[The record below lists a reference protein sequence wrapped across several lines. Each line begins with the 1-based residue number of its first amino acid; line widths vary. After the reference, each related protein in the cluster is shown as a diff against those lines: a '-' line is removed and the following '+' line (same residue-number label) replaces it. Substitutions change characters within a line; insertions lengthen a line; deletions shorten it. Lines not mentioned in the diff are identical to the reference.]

1 MSWNRIGGIAGL
13 LTIAGIFAFEIIS
26 PSAIAGNS
34 PSGATDPAAILA
46 FYNHDSLG
54 WTYWASGTIILFFPV
69 FLCGIYLALRESA
82 KSSGVSI
89 LLLAGLAVAFA
100 EIPSA
105 LVEYALQWTLVWV
118 AGAHAAA
125 SDAVTRVALE
135 NIGGSVF
142 SFWDYFYN
150 SLIYW
155 LEGGYL
161 LLFSVVIIKAGVFR
175 RAIGWF
181 GLLAA
186 AYQFF
191 NTASI
196 PLGVPDALTLPGNLL
211 LASWFVA
218 VSVSLLR
225 MKSQV

>member
-1 MSWNRIGGIAGL
+1 MSWYKIGGIAGL
-13 LTIAGIFAFEIIS
+13 LTIIGIFAFEIIG

-34 PSGATDPAAILA
+34 LSGTTDSASILSY
-46 FYNHDSLG
+46 YNHHSLG
-54 WTYWASGTIILFFPV
+54 WTYWASGTIVLFFPV
-69 FLCGIYLALRESA
+69 FLCGIYLALREGA
-82 KSSGVSI
+82 KSTGVSI
-89 LLLAGLAVAFA
+89 ILLAGIVIAAA

-118 AGAHAAA
+118 AGAHAAT
-125 SDAVTRVALE
+125 SDAITRTALE
-135 NIGGSVF
+135 SVGGMVF
-142 SFWDYFYN
+142 RFWDVFYN

-161 LLFSVVIIKAGVFR
+161 LLFSVVIIKGGVFR
-175 RAIGWF
+175 RAIGWY

-191 NTASI
+191 NTAAI
-196 PLGVPDALTLPGNLL
+196 PFGVPDALTLPGNLL
-211 LASWFVA
+211 LAAWFVA

-225 MKSQV
+225 MKS

>member
-1 MSWNRIGGIAGL
+1 MMSWNKFGGIAGL
-13 LTIAGIFAFEIIS
+13 LTIFGIFAFEIIA
-26 PSAIAGNS
+26 PSAIAGNG
-34 PSGATDPAAILA
+34 PTGTGDPAATLA
-46 FYNHDSLG
+46 YYNHESLG

-69 FLCGIYLALRESA
+69 FLYGIYLALREGA

-89 LLLAGLAVAFA
+89 LLLAGIAIAVA

-135 NIGGSVF
+135 NVGGAVF
-142 SFWDYFYN
+142 NFWDVFYN

-161 LLFSVVIIKAGVFR
+161 LLFSVVIVKAGVFR

-181 GLLAA
+181 GILAA

-211 LASWFVA
+211 LAAWFVV

-225 MKSQV
+225 MKS